1 MRSRSLS
8 LAITVAAAL
17 IAGAVAVRMGPDRVS
32 GYSRPDQSQ
41 QQDSNQQKRG
51 KNGNPVA
58 PSPKTDSGASPS
70 SADPA
75 SPPDNGQD
83 QTPGKTSSGQDKTSG
98 KSSGQSDQAGSS
110 GTTRSSNKDSLNR
123 NSGTS
128 DADPLGSRSGAHS
141 DRSGTE
147 PPPFDRPPI
156 VSRSSRAAD
165 SSRGTYQ
172 STTRSDQT
180 PGSSQPDGDR
190 GYSTGGYS
198 TGSGSGSASDTA
210 RGRNDRPELRRSPDL
225 GPAPT
230 SGSSDRGR
238 PPVLQRRTD
247 DQGGSDSNQQYPQQQ
262 RQSQQ
267 GQSPQQAGQQSSGKG
282 DETIKLDATL
292 INLPLLVS
300 DRSGRFIPQLTKR
313 DFDIYEDGVK
323 QEVAFFGNDEVP
335 FNVALMI
342 DVSPSVSN
350 SLGDIQ
356 EAAIAFVKEL
366 RPEDRIM
373 IVAFDRNVRF
383 LTDFTNDRYVLQRAI
398 DNTRTGNGTSV
409 YEAVYDTVANRLRH
423 VEGRKALILLSDG
436 EDTTSRSV
444 GYEEAINIVT
454 ESDVLVYGLRFPDT
468 GGYGPYNP
476 GRNQRNRYP
485 FPLPGSPFPF
495 PFPWPHFVPWDPAAG
510 SGNSGN
516 GGGSGS
522 GGSGSGQWGRHRDS
536 SHGRDFMAD
545 VAEAGGGPVYDAKT
559 VRDMPRLAR
568 QIADELRHVYV
579 ISYYPTNSLSN
590 GGYRSIRVQVKGR
603 DDIAVRHRRGYD
615 ATEVRSRPSI

>member
-1 MRSRSLS
+1 
-8 LAITVAAAL
+8 
-17 IAGAVAVRMGPDRVS
+17 
-32 GYSRPDQSQ
+32 
-41 QQDSNQQKRG
+41 
-51 KNGNPVA
+51 
-58 PSPKTDSGASPS
+58 
-70 SADPA
+70 
-75 SPPDNGQD
+75 
-83 QTPGKTSSGQDKTSG
+83 
-98 KSSGQSDQAGSS
+98 
-110 GTTRSSNKDSLNR
+110 
-123 NSGTS
+123 
-128 DADPLGSRSGAHS
+128 
-141 DRSGTE
+141 
-147 PPPFDRPPI
+147 
-156 VSRSSRAAD
+156 
-165 SSRGTYQ
+165 
-172 STTRSDQT
+172 
-180 PGSSQPDGDR
+180 
-190 GYSTGGYS
+190 
-198 TGSGSGSASDTA
+198 
-210 RGRNDRPELRRSPDL
+210 LRRSPDL
-225 GPAPT
+225 GPAP
-230 SGSSDRGR
+230 SSNSSDRGR

-247 DQGGSDSNQQYPQQQ
+247 DEGSSDSSQRYPQQQ
-262 RQSQQ
+262 QSQR
-267 GQSPQQAGQQSSGKG
+267 GQSTQQAGQQSSGKG

-313 DFDIYEDGVK
+313 DFDVYEDGVK

-335 FNVALMI
+335 FNVALML

-495 PFPWPHFVPWDPAAG
+495 PFPWPHFVPWDPAGGAA
-510 SGNSGN
+510 SGGA
-516 GGGSGS
+516 GS
-522 GGSGSGQWGRHRDS
+522 GGSGNGQWGHRRDS
-536 SHGRDFMAD
+536 GHGRDFLAD

-579 ISYYPTNSLSN
+579 VSYYPTNSLSN

-615 ATEVRSRPSI
+615 ATEVRSRPSL

>member
-1 MRSRSLS
+1 MRSRSLT

-32 GYSRPDQSQ
+32 GNSQPDQSQ
-41 QQDSNQQKRG
+41 QQDSSQQKRG
-51 KNGNPVA
+51 KNGTPA
-58 PSPKTDSGASPS
+58 ASSPKTDSGTNPS

-75 SPPDNGQD
+75 TAPDNGQD
-83 QTPGKTSSGQDKTSG
+83 QASGKASSGQDQASGKATSG
-98 KSSGQSDQAGSS
+98 QDQSSGKASGQSDRGGSS
-110 GTTRSSNKDSLNR
+110 SARRSSNRDSTG
-123 NSGTS
+123 SA
-128 DADPLGSRSGAHS
+128 ADPLGSRSGAHS
-141 DRSGTE
+141 SRSGPE
-147 PPPFDRPPI
+147 PPPFDRPP
-156 VSRSSRAAD
+156 SSARSSRASD
-165 SSRGTYQ
+165 PNVGTYQ
-172 STTRSDQT
+172 STTRSDQ
-180 PGSSQPDGDR
+180 SSQSGRTDSDGA
-190 GYSTGGYS
+190 YS
-198 TGSGSGSASDTA
+198 TGSGSGSASDTG

-225 GPAPT
+225 GPAP
-230 SGSSDRGR
+230 SSNSSDRGR

-247 DQGGSDSNQQYPQQQ
+247 DEGSSDSSQRYPQQQ
-262 RQSQQ
+262 QSQR
-267 GQSPQQAGQQSSGKG
+267 GQSTQQAGQQSSGKG

-313 DFDIYEDGVK
+313 DFDVYEDGVK

-335 FNVALMI
+335 FNVALML

-468 GGYGPYNP
+468 GGYGPNSP

-495 PFPWPHFVPWDPAAG
+495 PFPWPHFVPWDPG
-510 SGNSGN
+510 SGT
-516 GGGSGS
+516 GGSGS
-522 GGSGSGQWGRHRDS
+522 GGAGNGQWGHRRDS

-579 ISYYPTNSLSN
+579 ISYYPTNSLTN